1 MTEQTSDTEF
11 PPPSAA
17 GPDSP
22 SADPAGAASG
32 GADTG
37 RPAAPA
43 GESRVAQPAILA
55 AMTGHRTEH
64 PPIWFMRQAGRSLP
78 EYRQA
83 REGTTMLESCLDPAL
98 AAEITCQPVRR
109 HGVDAAVLYSDIMVP
124 LVLAGVGVRIE
135 PGVGPVL
142 DEPVRTAADVD
153 ALVSRSPGDASPVAR
168 EAQMVVQELGERTP
182 LIGFAGAPFTIAAY
196 LVEGGPSRDHLA
208 ARSMMHSDPVAWGRL
223 MDWVADL
230 DADFLSAQTAGGA
243 RAVQLFDSW
252 AGSLSEADYVRHVAP
267 HSTRALSGLDRDLPV
282 VHFGVNAT
290 HLAVPFARV
299 AAAASDHPVLGVDH
313 RTTLDHVL
321 ASLMVG
327 GLTMPLQGNIN
338 PALLFAGTEALEAE
352 TRAVVEAGRRAPG
365 HIVNLGHG
373 VPATTDPATLTRLV
387 EFVHSL

>member
-124 LVLAGVGVRIE
+124 LVLAGVGVRFE
-135 PGVGPVL
+135 PGVG
-142 DEPVRTAADVD
+142 
-153 ALVSRSPGDASPVAR
+153 
-168 EAQMVVQELGERTP
+168 
-182 LIGFAGAPFTIAAY
+182 
-196 LVEGGPSRDHLA
+196 
-208 ARSMMHSDPVAWGRL
+208 
-223 MDWVADL
+223 
-230 DADFLSAQTAGGA
+230 
-243 RAVQLFDSW
+243 
-252 AGSLSEADYVRHVAP
+252 
-267 HSTRALSGLDRDLPV
+267 
-282 VHFGVNAT
+282 
-290 HLAVPFARV
+290 
-299 AAAASDHPVLGVDH
+299 
-313 RTTLDHVL
+313 
-321 ASLMVG
+321 
-327 GLTMPLQGNIN
+327 
-338 PALLFAGTEALEAE
+338 
-352 TRAVVEAGRRAPG
+352 
-365 HIVNLGHG
+365 
-373 VPATTDPATLTRLV
+373 
-387 EFVHSL
+387 